1 MTRRSIMSTTL
12 WNSTVDSI
20 GADAAEMLEAGVVI
34 LFGSPVPDE
43 LAEVSLVHGLGGD
56 RAVPPSEDVVPGDRV
71 RLGAAEYVI
80 DEVGSEANPNLA
92 SLGHVVVYVNSPDQ
106 PLLPGAVKAS
116 GPELPTMSVGN
127 PIAFVRG

>member
-1 MTRRSIMSTTL
+1 MAWGVTGRCHHRRM
-12 WNSTVDSI
+12 W
-20 GADAAEMLEAGVVI
+20 
-34 LFGSPVPDE
+34 SP
-43 LAEVSLVHGLGGD
+43 
-56 RAVPPSEDVVPGDRV
+56 V

>member
-1 MTRRSIMSTTL
+1 MSTTL

-106 PLLPGAVKAS
+106 PLFPGAVKAS